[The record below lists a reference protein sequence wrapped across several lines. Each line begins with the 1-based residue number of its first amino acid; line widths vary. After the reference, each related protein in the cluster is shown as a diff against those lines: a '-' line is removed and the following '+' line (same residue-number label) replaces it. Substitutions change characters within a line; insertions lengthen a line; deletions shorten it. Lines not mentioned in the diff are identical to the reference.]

1 MGCLESTSVVGKL
14 VLFQMAELTFK
25 EGEVIISEGETGT
38 SAYLLKSGSVEVS
51 HEIDGSRVVLAIIEE
66 GQIFGE
72 MSLVDESPRSAT
84 VTTLKTCVVEEITR
98 ELASDAIHESPP
110 LLQYLLAVM
119 VDRMRGMNQQILASR
134 IDLGQPPISN
144 VHLSGASKAATD
156 VLGKSPVNLNRF
168 PYRVGRHTSKANLFS
183 LWKKDLLIKD
193 DPPYNVSRNHF
204 VITRCHE
211 DIFVV
216 DEGSTV
222 GTIVNGSRIGGPASI
237 REIRCDQQ
245 ENQIIIG
252 SGKSP
257 YHFELTIER
266 A

>member
-1 MGCLESTSVVGKL
+1 MESTIVVGKL
-14 VLFQMAELTFK
+14 VLFQMAELAFK
-25 EGEVIISEGETGT
+25 TGEVIISEGEMGT

-51 HEIDGSRVVLAIIEE
+51 RKIDGSRVVLAILEA

-72 MSLVDESPRSAT
+72 MSLIDESPRSAT
-84 VTTLKTCVVEEITR
+84 VTALKTCVVEEITR
-98 ELASDAIHESPP
+98 ELASNAIRGSPP
-110 LLQYLLAVM
+110 LLQYLLVLM
-119 VDRMRGMNQQILASR
+119 VDRMRGMNEQILASR

-156 VLGKSPVNLNRF
+156 VLGTSPVNLNRF
-168 PYRVGRHTSKANLFS
+168 PYRVGRRTSKANLFS

-193 DPPYNVSRNHF
+193 NPPYNVSRNHF

-222 GTIVNGSRIGGPASI
+222 GTIVNGTRIGGPTSML
-237 REIRCDQQ
+237 RVRCEEQ
-245 ENQIIIG
+245 ENLIIVG
-252 SGKSP
+252 SETSP
-257 YHFELTIER
+257 YHFQLRIDR
-266 A
+266 AG